1 MKRLACWLLLA
12 AAAGCSS
19 NPYTG
24 RRQLLLVDEKTERQ
38 LGVTSYQQTLG
49 ESRISTD
56 PREVEPVTRVGRR
69 IAEAAAKPEM
79 QWEFNVIVDDKTMNA
94 WCLPGGKIAFYTGI
108 FPVLQDEAGMAFVMG
123 HEVAHALLHH
133 GAERMSQGMVSEGAT
148 SLLGVVLG
156 SKSAAVQQ
164 GVLAAFGAATN
175 VGVLL
180 PFSRKHETEA
190 DRVGLQLMAKAGYD
204 PRASVEVWKRMSAKG
219 GEQPPQWLST
229 HPSHESRIQ
238 DLESHLAQAM
248 SLYEI
253 SPRAPVAALPPIGN
267 RQGKGG
273 GQVGTGFS
281 AEGRGGPGVTVRS
294 AKPVQ
299 SGEGVKGVQVEVLFD
314 RDVYVKSIEATGPD
328 GRKRSLDVGTP
339 VPANEPRRLDL
350 VGEGSGE
357 VTLTFRG
364 SESGRPFKAEARV
377 ESR

>member
-1 MKRLACWLLLA
+1 MKRLACWLFLA
-12 AAAGCSS
+12 AAVGCST

-24 RRQLLLVDEKTERQ
+24 RHQLLLVDEKTERQ

-49 ESRISTD
+49 ESRVSSD
-56 PREVEPVTRVGRR
+56 PREVEPVARVGRR

-133 GAERMSQGMVSEGAT
+133 GAERMSQGMAAQGAA
-148 SLLGVVLG
+148 SLLGVALG
-156 SKSAAVQQ
+156 GKDPKVQQ

-204 PRASVEVWKRMSAKG
+204 PRASIEVWKRMSAKG

-238 DLESHLAQAM
+238 DLESHLAQATA
-248 SLYEI
+248 LYEI
-253 SPRAPVAALPPIGN
+253 SARAPVAVLPPIGN

-273 GQVGTGFS
+273 QVGTGFA
-281 AEGRGGPGVTVRS
+281 AEGHGGPGVTVRS
-294 AKPVQ
+294 AKPFETEQ
-299 SGEGVKGVQVEVLFD
+299 GVQGLRVEVAFD
-314 RDVYVKSIEATGPD
+314 RDVFVRSIEVSGPH
-328 GRKRSLDVGTP
+328 GRRSLEVGTP

-350 VGEGSGE
+350 EREGSGE
-357 VTLTFRG
+357 LLLTFRG
-364 SESGRPFKAEARV
+364 TESGRPFRAEARV
-377 ESR
+377 EGP

>member
-1 MKRLACWLLLA
+1 MMKRQAYWLLLA
-12 AAAGCSS
+12 AVAGCAT

-24 RRQLLLVDEKTERQ
+24 RHQLLLVDEKTERE

-49 ESRISTD
+49 ESRVSTD
-56 PREVEPVTRVGRR
+56 PNEVGPVTRVGRR

-133 GAERMSQGMVSEGAT
+133 GAERMSQGMATEGVA
-148 SLLGVVLG
+148 SLLGVALG
-156 SKSAAVQQ
+156 GKDPKVQQ

-175 VGVLL
+175 LGVLL

-190 DRVGLQLMAKAGYD
+190 DRIGLQLMAKAGYD
-204 PRASVEVWKRMSAKG
+204 PRSSIEVWKRMAAKG

-238 DLESHLAQAM
+238 DLESHLAQATA
-248 SLYEI
+248 LYGI
-253 SPRAPVAALPPIGN
+253 SDRAPVAVLPPIGN

-273 GQVGTGFS
+273 QVGTGFA
-281 AEGRGGPGVTVRS
+281 AEGRGGPGVTLRS
-294 AKPVQ
+294 AKPFETEQ
-299 SGEGVKGVQVEVLFD
+299 GAKGLRVEVAFD
-314 RDVYVKSIEATGPD
+314 RDVFVRSIEVTGPD
-328 GRKRSLDVGTP
+328 GPHRLDVGTP

-350 VGEGSGE
+350 ERAGAGEL
-357 VTLTFRG
+357 TLIFRG
-364 SESGRPFKAEARV
+364 TESGRPVRAEARV
-377 ESR
+377 EHP